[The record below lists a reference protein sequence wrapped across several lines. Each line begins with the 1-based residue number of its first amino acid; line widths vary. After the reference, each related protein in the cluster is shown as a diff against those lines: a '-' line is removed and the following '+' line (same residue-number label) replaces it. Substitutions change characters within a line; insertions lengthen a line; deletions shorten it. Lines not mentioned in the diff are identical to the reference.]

1 MVYLYSTE
9 LQQNAYAILNLLV
22 DSRVSSGTSLDSS
35 SESSSTRPPSRSC
48 LGSDLVTLMRSLVDD
63 AGDLASVCG
72 TSPSG
77 NGSLLSFSSS
87 SGGSDSDSSGKTN
100 KRRASIPSSCALSS
114 ITESV
119 CGPSLCL
126 LDLSGDVFQ
135 HVLSYLP
142 RAAQGTVERTSRRLN
157 KQVEVYAYKRVLGP
171 LGMRMGGVSWTRMM
185 DVCEFVAKRS
195 TWSHVILNRVGG
207 RMGHSIC
214 LDVGGHVWS
223 WGRNWNGQLGDGT
236 KDTQNYPVCIRGV
249 EDAVSVAAGD
259 YHSMALLCNG
269 RVMAWGYNHGGRLGL
284 GHTTDQCIP
293 RMIPYLTKVVSI
305 SCGDVHSMALTADG
319 TLWTW
324 GDSDN
329 GRLGQGEDQ
338 KDSCLAPRIVEG
350 ISDVVQI
357 SAGDSHNLVL
367 TSTQQVW
374 SWGFGGHGQLG
385 HGDTNDRWI
394 PVVLESIEDVSF
406 VSAGG
411 EHSLACTS
419 DGHVWAWGSNEYGQ
433 CGNTEHTVHP
443 SIPAL
448 VENIADVVQV
458 AAGYLHSLA
467 ITSEGML
474 WSWGSNVDSELGLG
488 DSIDRSAPTQIET
501 VDDIAHIS
509 GGTTHSIMM
518 A

>member
-48 LGSDLVTLMRSLVDD
+48 LGSDLLTLMRSLVDD
-63 AGDLASVCG
+63 AGDLASVGG

-100 KRRASIPSSCALSS
+100 KRRASIPSSSSSSSSSSCALSS

-142 RAAQGTVERTSRRLN
+142 RAAQRTVERASRRLN

-171 LGMRMGGVSWTRMM
+171 LGMRIGGVSWTRMM

-207 RMGHSIC
+207 GMWHSIC

-223 WGRNWNGQLGDGT
+223 WGRNKYGQLGDGT
-236 KDTQNYPVCIRGV
+236 KDTQDYPVCIDGV

-259 YHSMALLCNG
+259 NHSMALLCNG
-269 RVMAWGYNHGGRLGL
+269 RVMAWGYNA
-284 GHTTDQCIP
+284 
-293 RMIPYLTKVVSI
+293 Y
-305 SCGDVHSMALTADG
+305 
-319 TLWTW
+319 
-324 GDSDN
+324 
-329 GRLGQGEDQ
+329 
-338 KDSCLAPRIVEG
+338 
-350 ISDVVQI
+350 
-357 SAGDSHNLVL
+357 
-367 TSTQQVW
+367 
-374 SWGFGGHGQLG
+374 GQL
-385 HGDTNDRWI
+385 
-394 PVVLESIEDVSF
+394 
-406 VSAGG
+406 
-411 EHSLACTS
+411 
-419 DGHVWAWGSNEYGQ
+419 
-433 CGNTEHTVHP
+433 
-443 SIPAL
+443 
-448 VENIADVVQV
+448 
-458 AAGYLHSLA
+458 
-467 ITSEGML
+467 
-474 WSWGSNVDSELGLG
+474 
-488 DSIDRSAPTQIET
+488 
-501 VDDIAHIS
+501 
-509 GGTTHSIMM
+509 
-518 A
+518 